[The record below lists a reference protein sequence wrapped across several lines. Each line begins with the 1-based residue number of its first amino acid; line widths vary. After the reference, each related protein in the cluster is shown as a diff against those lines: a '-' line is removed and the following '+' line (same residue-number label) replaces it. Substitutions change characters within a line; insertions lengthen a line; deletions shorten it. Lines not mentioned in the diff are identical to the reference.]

1 MKNNENKE
9 DIENLSN
16 VQSIELKEHYVYE
29 LIDSRNNE
37 VFYVGKGVEHRVE
50 QHKKDAENNQ
60 STEKLKRISD
70 IELDDGK
77 IIERILGRYDT
88 DNEARAVEA
97 TLIKYIYGIDNLTN
111 KVHGRGAD
119 TIRKKRR

>member
-37 VFYVGKGVEHRVE
+37 VFYVGS
-50 QHKKDAENNQ
+50 Q
-60 STEKLKRISD
+60 S
-70 IELDDGK
+70 
-77 IIERILGRYDT
+77 
-88 DNEARAVEA
+88 
-97 TLIKYIYGIDNLTN
+97 
-111 KVHGRGAD
+111 
-119 TIRKKRR
+119 